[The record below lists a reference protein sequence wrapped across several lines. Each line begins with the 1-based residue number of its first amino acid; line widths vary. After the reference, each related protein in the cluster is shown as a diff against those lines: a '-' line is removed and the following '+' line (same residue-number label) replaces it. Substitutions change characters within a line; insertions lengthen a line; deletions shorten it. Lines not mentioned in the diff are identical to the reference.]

1 MVYIKIMEYSV
12 HKLAKISGVSVRALH
27 YYDEM
32 GLLNPK
38 RMKWNNYRV
47 YSEEDLLLLQ
57 QIIFYKELDFPLDE
71 IKKIIGNKNFDFI
84 KALNSHKQEIIKKRK
99 RIDEVLKTIDKTI
112 LKITKNKK
120 MKDDELFDSLIEKH
134 EKEYAK
140 EAEQKWGSA
149 EAYKQSKDRVAK
161 MSKEDMKKV
170 LEKQTEV
177 ANAIASCMKEGVG
190 VSSGKVQSLVREH
203 YNDLRAFY
211 EPNKKMY
218 LGLAQMYV
226 DDPRFKKHYDDIEQG
241 LAQYLSDSMKVFTK
255 SMKV

>member
-1 MVYIKIMEYSV
+1 MDMENSVVYTVQE
-12 HKLAKISGVSVRALH
+12 LAKLSGVSVRTLH

-38 RMKWNNYRV
+38 RKKWNNYRV

-57 QIIFYKELDFPLDE
+57 QILFYKELDFPLEE
-71 IKKIIGNKNFDFI
+71 IKKIIGNKNFDFA

-99 RIDEVLKTIDKTI
+99 RIDEILKTIDKTL

-140 EAEQKWGSA
+140 EAEQKWGNT

-161 MSKEDMKKV
+161 MSKDDMKKV
-170 LEKQTEV
+170 LKEQTGISIEI
-177 ANAIASCMKEGVG
+177 ANCMKGGMGVRN
-190 VSSGKVQSLVREH
+190 SKVQALVSRH
-203 YNDLRAFY
+203 YFWLKNFY
-211 EPNKKMY
+211 EPNPQMY
-218 LGLAQMYV
+218 VGLANMYV
-226 DDPRFKKHYDDIEQG
+226 DDPRFAKNYNDIEPG
-241 LAQYLSDSMKVFTK
+241 LAQYMSEAMKVFAE
-255 SMKV
+255 SV